1 MKHLAI
7 ALTLLLWALP
17 LASNAQDVKII
28 EDEKCG
34 CDIYLVNGIETTRD
48 GDRYGFRYEDGTVI
62 VPNIYRFVGQFANG
76 YCKVQRD
83 YDSVGL
89 IDSTGREIVP
99 CLYDDVDYPSENR
112 ILVRKNG
119 LIGYTDLNGNL
130 VISPRFSNAGG
141 FSEGCAPVYI
151 ATDSLGDHYNFI
163 DTLGHFVFP
172 KDYNS
177 VLPFSE
183 GYAPV
188 SIDGLWGMIDHSGRI
203 VLSMDYETITNI
215 TEGVFFAGSPG
226 YLALFDTSMLRITD
240 FVYEKANTPIEHRI
254 LVNRDGKYGF
264 LNLKGD
270 EAVPCIYD
278 ETGIFQQGRTLARL
292 GDHYGIIDTNG
303 RIILPIE
310 YDNRT
315 VKGMKYMY
323 YDSLALV
330 ERDGKLGYVDLDGKL
345 VIPFYFEEAFQFSE
359 GLAAARFQGMW
370 GYIDTHGDIFMP
382 FIFYAA
388 TPYKYGRAEVIYQ
401 GAARK
406 VNRKGKCVRNCNG
419 IIAWRNWQE

>member
-1 MKHLAI
+1 M
-7 ALTLLLWALP
+7 
-17 LASNAQDVKII
+17 
-28 EDEKCG
+28 
-34 CDIYLVNGIETTRD
+34 
-48 GDRYGFRYEDGTVI
+48 
-62 VPNIYRFVGQFANG
+62 
-76 YCKVQRD
+76 
-83 YDSVGL
+83 
-89 IDSTGREIVP
+89 
-99 CLYDDVDYPSENR
+99 
-112 ILVRKNG
+112 
-119 LIGYTDLNGNL
+119 
-130 VISPRFSNAGG
+130 
-141 FSEGCAPVYI
+141 
-151 ATDSLGDHYNFI
+151 
-163 DTLGHFVFP
+163 
-172 KDYNS
+172 
-177 VLPFSE
+177 LPFSE

-330 ERDGKLGYVDLDGKL
+330 EKDGKLGYVDLDGKL